1 MIKTSHPF
9 PSGAFEATEKVLA
22 MVDPLDPAAFI
33 DLPRFDAL
41 DDGATVEQDSRSW
54 AARFFRAGANPYQ
67 ATAPPKRTVHHAT
80 AGSADLI
87 RHELRFGELEL
98 AITESV
104 RWVLVSIHA
113 PDLPQ
118 LGADDNPLAQAIGD
132 LAEQLLLMAG
142 TNTDPFGQVANYQ

>member
-54 AARFFRAGANPYQ
+54 AARFFRAGANRTKPQ
-67 ATAPPKRTVHHAT
+67 RRQSGPSTTRRPAAPISSGTSCASASSSWRSPRAC
-80 AGSADLI
+80 AGC
-87 RHELRFGELEL
+87 
-98 AITESV
+98 
-104 RWVLVSIHA
+104 W
-113 PDLPQ
+113 
-118 LGADDNPLAQAIGD
+118 
-132 LAEQLLLMAG
+132 
-142 TNTDPFGQVANYQ
+142 